1 MTPNKDIEGEER
13 EELKK
18 LNRGVG
24 GWGWEANCHVI
35 HSVEGFGEGGGW
47 VDVVGVP
54 SGYNSPSPCLIS
66 RYSIVFQRPPSCSHR
81 YIAQKNDSYIDS
93 YNFIQIYLGGV
104 EGEKEGGG
112 GC

>member
-1 MTPNKDIEGEER
+1 M
-13 EELKK
+13 
-18 LNRGVG
+18 GVG
-24 GWGWEANCHVI
+24 GKLSCYTQCRGVWG
-35 HSVEGFGEGGGW
+35 GGGW

-112 GC
+112 LLTKIDARKKI